1 MGFFKRHEYI
11 IVIVGAITAVGL
23 AIGLPFVTHPTEA
36 LLPRLTLAQLA
47 LSGAALFIVAVTLY
61 LTIVQVRKAM
71 AKPQLMLAFSK
82 DEKTE
87 TTINIPK
94 DRKEHHNLNLWIIN
108 KGNAVTELFQLEF
121 EIPDIFESE
130 FRTLISSMSPHT
142 LLSNPPSNKGTKI
155 LSFCNKGNFC
165 AFVNSAVEFPLLIL
179 WSLPERFREYE
190 KEYEIRYRVF
200 GDWAETQEGKLK
212 IKVNKQEED

>member
-82 DEKTE
+82 DEKT
-87 TTINIPK
+87 
-94 DRKEHHNLNLWIIN
+94 
-108 KGNAVTELFQLEF
+108 
-121 EIPDIFESE
+121 
-130 FRTLISSMSPHT
+130 
-142 LLSNPPSNKGTKI
+142 
-155 LSFCNKGNFC
+155 
-165 AFVNSAVEFPLLIL
+165 
-179 WSLPERFREYE
+179 
-190 KEYEIRYRVF
+190 
-200 GDWAETQEGKLK
+200 
-212 IKVNKQEED
+212 